1 MGMTYVWVGTGFG
14 SYPKKRFWVNLLKKR
29 FWTIPQNDGNELELT
44 RSDVHI
50 FSRNQ
55 EIRDVYCHCF
65 FVAFLMLFG
74 FTRQRS
80 CMIEAAARFT
90 ELRQGTMFMLY
101 RYGGLLLGYL

>member
-50 FSRNQ
+50 FFQ
-55 EIRDVYCHCF
+55 EIKNSEMFIVIVSLLR
-65 FVAFLMLFG
+65 FL
-74 FTRQRS
+74 
-80 CMIEAAARFT
+80 
-90 ELRQGTMFMLY
+90 Y
-101 RYGGLLLGYL
+101 LLGSPDNVRA